1 MKILIAGEPTSTMQV
16 GLDTGVV
23 LAAEMMSRGFWVDY
37 VNLESVDW
45 RLSQQE
51 YFRKLPIQRIH
62 QVKPLQKEP
71 FELEGHRE
79 EEVTSYD
86 VIWQRLDPPVD
97 ERYIGHMKQFA
108 QLPKSILQIN
118 NPNWNW
124 KLSEHLLPQN
134 YPEFSIPTYECCS
147 LEEMKKKIRD
157 SKGDMVAKPLHLYSG
172 QGIEF
177 FNSSTSDFQLRDYW
191 EKWKP
196 KIALQPY
203 IPEVTTQG
211 DLRIVVMNC
220 KVMGSVLRRPKP
232 GSRLANLHQ
241 GGSAHFFSPTER
253 QLKACDVISR
263 DLISKGLYLLGL
275 DFIGDYL
282 TEVNITCPSAI
293 PQINQV
299 MGIRAEKGM
308 VDEMVTLAHLGPKL
322 GID

>member
-1 MKILIAGEPTSTMQV
+1 ML
-16 GLDTGVV
+16 
-23 LAAEMMSRGFWVDY
+23 
-37 VNLESVDW
+37 
-45 RLSQQE
+45 
-51 YFRKLPIQRIH
+51 FR
-62 QVKPLQKEP
+62 
-71 FELEGHRE
+71 
-79 EEVTSYD
+79 S
-86 VIWQRLDPPVD
+86 
-97 ERYIGHMKQFA
+97 
-108 QLPKSILQIN
+108 
-118 NPNWNW
+118 
-124 KLSEHLLPQN
+124 
-134 YPEFSIPTYECCS
+134 
-147 LEEMKKKIRD
+147 
-157 SKGDMVAKPLHLYSG
+157 
-172 QGIEF
+172 
-177 FNSSTSDFQLRDYW
+177 
-191 EKWKP
+191 
-196 KIALQPY
+196 IALQPY